1 MVRFFLGIF
10 AGLMLF
16 SSSFASPEQTASS
29 AISEYRLGPGDE
41 IKILVVGSPDLSLD
55 FILSDAGTISF
66 PFLGEISVKQMT
78 ASKLEA
84 YLQGRLSQG
93 YLVNPQVNVRIV
105 KYRPFFVTGEVVR
118 PGGYPYQ
125 PALTVYMAVTL
136 AGGFTERAARRDL
149 LVIHEDDPDHE
160 PRAIDLSDRVRPG
173 DIVVVEESFF

>member
-1 MVRFFLGIF
+1 MVRCFLGVLL
-10 AGLMLF
+10 GLMLY
-16 SSSFASPEQTASS
+16 SSWPAAAAEPPP

-41 IKILVVGSPDLSLD
+41 IKILVLGVPDLSLD

-66 PFLGEISVKQMT
+66 PFLGEVYIKQMT

-84 YLQGRLSQG
+84 YLQQHLSEG
-93 YLVNPQVNVRIV
+93 YLVNPKVNVRIV
-105 KYRPFFVTGEVVR
+105 KYRPFFVSGEVAR

-136 AGGFTERAARRDL
+136 AGGFTERAARRDI

-160 PRAIDLSDRVRPG
+160 PKEIGLSDRIRPG
-173 DIVVVEESFF
+173 DIIVVEESFF